1 MMTRRGH
8 TFGTCWLV
16 RLLRGLRPDRNPLR
30 RGSDRAETVVLA
42 ALLAAFL
49 AGAPFA
55 ASAAGHWGFASATRE
70 AQAQRASLTQV
81 TATLVQKAPIWSGY
95 GAGTGAVTQARWRA
109 PDGRTRTGEVFVTAG
124 ELTGGTVRIWVD
136 QSGRLARPPLTR
148 GQVTGRTQFLAG
160 AAVSGL
166 AVLLA
171 VAGWLAHRSLDRRR
185 LAGWDADWL
194 ATGPRWSPRRLDPDV
209 RDGGPDELGS

>member
-1 MMTRRGH
+1 MMTRQRH

-16 RLLRGLRPDRNPLR
+16 RLMRGLRPDRNPLR
-30 RGSDRAETVVLA
+30 RGSDRAEAVVLA

-49 AGAPFA
+49 AGAPFVA
-55 ASAAGHWGFASATRE
+55 HAAGHWASVSATRE
-70 AQAQRASLTQV
+70 AQAQRVSLTQV
-81 TATLVQKAPIWSGY
+81 TATLMEKAPVWSGY
-95 GAGTGAVTQARWRA
+95 GFGTGAVTKVRWRA
-109 PDGRTRTGEVFVTAG
+109 PGGRTRTGDVYVTAA

-148 GQVTGRTQFLAG
+148 DQVTGRIQFLAG

-166 AVLLA
+166 AALLA
-171 VAGWLAHRSLDRRR
+171 VTGWLARRSLDRRR

-194 ATGPRWSPRRLDPDV
+194 ANEPRWNPRR
-209 RDGGPDELGS
+209 

>member
-1 MMTRRGH
+1 MMTRQGH
-8 TFGTCWLV
+8 TFGTCWLI

-55 ASAAGHWGFASATRE
+55 AGAAGHWASMSVTRA

-81 TATLVQKAPIWSGY
+81 TATLVRKAPVWSGY
-95 GAGTGAVTQARWRA
+95 GSGTGVFTRARWRA
-109 PDGRTRTGEVFVTAG
+109 PDGRTRSGDVYVTADD
-124 ELTGGTVRIWVD
+124 LAGGTVRIWVD
-136 QSGRLARPPLTR
+136 ENGRLATPPLTR
-148 GQVTGRTQFLAG
+148 DQVTGRIQFLAG

-166 AVLLA
+166 ATLLA
-171 VAGWLAHRSLDRRR
+171 VVGWLAHRSLDRRR

-194 ATGPRWSPRRLDPDV
+194 ATGPRWSPRR
-209 RDGGPDELGS
+209 

>member
-1 MMTRRGH
+1 MLTRREH
-8 TFGTCWLV
+8 TFGTCWLI

-49 AGAPFA
+49 AGAPFVA
-55 ASAAGHWGFASATRE
+55 GAAGHWASISATRE

-81 TATLVQKAPIWSGY
+81 TATLVRKAPVWSGY

-109 PDGRTRTGEVFVTAG
+109 PDGQARTGEVYVTHD
-124 ELTGGTVRIWVD
+124 ELTGGTARIWVD
-136 QSGRLARPPLTR
+136 RAGRLVGAPLTR
-148 GQVTGRTQFLAG
+148 DQVTGRIQFLAG

-166 AVLLA
+166 ATLLA

-194 ATGPRWSPRRLDPDV
+194 ATGPRWSPRR
-209 RDGGPDELGS
+209 

>member
-8 TFGTCWLV
+8 TFGTCWLI
-16 RLLRGLRPDRNPLR
+16 RLLRGLRLDRNPLR

-49 AGAPFA
+49 AGAPFVA
-55 ASAAGHWGFASATRE
+55 GAAGHWASMSATRE

-81 TATLVQKAPIWSGY
+81 TATIVRKAPVWSGY
-95 GAGTGAVTQARWRA
+95 GSGTGVFTQARWRA
-109 PDGRTRTGEVFVTAG
+109 PDGRTMSGEVYATAG
-124 ELTGGTVRIWVD
+124 DLAGGTVRIWVD
-136 QSGRLARPPLTR
+136 RDGRLARSPLTPD
-148 GQVTGRTQFLAG
+148 QVTGRIQFLAG

-166 AVLLA
+166 ATLLG
-171 VAGWLAHRSLDRRR
+171 VVGWLAHRSLNRRR

-194 ATGPRWSPRRLDPDV
+194 ATGPRWSPRR
-209 RDGGPDELGS
+209 